1 VLTRSQQMQFF
12 MFHLMPWPHL
22 PADFDRY
29 ESSSVT
35 FPNTF
40 YDPERGH
47 ELYNRYLDEL
57 EYAERLGFD
66 GVCVNE
72 HHQTAYGNMPSPNIM
87 AAMLARRTSRITL
100 AIVGNGLPLRANPL
114 RVAEEVAMIDV
125 TSGGRV
131 ISGFVRGIGMEYFG
145 TGVNPTYSRER
156 FYEAHDLILKAWTTP
171 GPFRWIGK
179 HYRYNYVNIW
189 PRPLQ
194 QPHPPIWVPGVGS
207 RETIEWMAEKEYTYL
222 SVYAPK
228 AQIQRWFDQL
238 REAYEAR
245 GKRASPDRIGMLL
258 PIYVAETDAQ
268 AHEEGRK
275 HVMWLFGKAL
285 RMKFEHLIPPGY
297 VGLDGIRAGLTGR
310 ARKPFH
316 ELSYEELLE
325 NGQAIVGSPASVR
338 DQLAEFQQDLGFGVL
353 CALLHI
359 GDMPHDRT
367 LRSMEFF
374 ANEVMPHF
382 LGARAAAPAAAS

>member
-1 VLTRSQQMQFF
+1 MRFF
-12 MFHLMPWPHL
+12 SFHLMPYTQLSPDYDG
-22 PADFDRY
+22 PAW
-29 ESSSVT
+29 VT
-35 FPNTF
+35 CPNEL
-40 YDPERGH
+40 YDPHVGN
-47 ELYNRYLDEL
+47 ELYNTYLDEL
-57 EYAERLGFD
+57 IYAEEVGFD

-145 TGVNPTYSRER
+145 TGVNPTVSRDR
-156 FYEAHDLILKAWTTP
+156 FYEAHDLIVKAWTTP

-207 RETIEWMAEKEYTYL
+207 RETIEWMAEMEYTYL

-245 GKRASPDRIGMLL
+245 GKKASPDRIGMLI
-258 PIYVAETDAQ
+258 PIYVADTDAQ
-268 AHEEGRK
+268 AHEEGRQ
-275 HVMWLFGKAL
+275 HIMWLFGKGL
-285 RMKFEHLIPPGY
+285 KMKFEHLMPPGY
-297 VGLDGIRAGLTGR
+297 VSLDGIRAGLSGR

-316 ELSYEELLE
+316 EHSYEELLE
-325 NGQAIVGSPASVR
+325 NNQAIVGSAASVR
-338 DQLAEFQQDLGFGVL
+338 DQLTEFQKDLGFGVL
-353 CALLHI
+353 CALLQI

-367 LRSMEFF
+367 VRSMELF
-374 ANEVMPHF
+374 ASEVMPHF
-382 LGARAAAPAAAS
+382 RPAPVVAAG

>member
-1 VLTRSQQMQFF
+1 VTAGSPMQFF

-22 PADFDRY
+22 PDDFDRY

-35 FPNTF
+35 FPNSF
-40 YDPERGH
+40 YDPVLGNG
-47 ELYNRYLDEL
+47 LYNRYLDEL
-57 EYAERLGFD
+57 EYAEELGFD

-72 HHQTAYGNMPSPNIM
+72 HHQTAYGTMPSPNIM
-87 AAMLARRTSRITL
+87 AAMLARRTSRITI
-100 AIVGNGLPLRANPL
+100 AIVGNGIPLRGNPL

-125 TSGGRV
+125 TTGGRV

-145 TGVNPTYSRER
+145 TGVNPTVSRDR
-156 FYEAHDLILKAWTTP
+156 FYEAHDLIIKAWTTP

-207 RETIEWMAEKEYTYL
+207 KETIEWMAEKEYTYL
-222 SVYAPK
+222 SVYAPR
-228 AQIQRWFDQL
+228 AQIKSWFDQL

-245 GKRASPDRIGMLL
+245 GKVASPERIGMLL
-258 PIYVAETDAQ
+258 PIYVAETDEQ
-268 AHEEGRK
+268 AHEEGRQ
-275 HVMWLFGKAL
+275 HVMWLFGKGL
-285 RMKFEHLIPPGY
+285 KMKFQHLMPPGY
-297 VGLDGIRAGLTGR
+297 VSLAGIRGGLSGR

-316 ELSYEELLE
+316 EYTYEELIE
-325 NGQAIVGSPASVR
+325 GGQAIVGSPESVR
-338 DQLAEFQQDLGFGVL
+338 QQLAECQEELGFGVL
-353 CALLHI
+353 CALLQI

-367 LRSMEFF
+367 VRSMELF
-374 ANEVMPHF
+374 ATHVMPHF
-382 LGARAAAPAAAS
+382 RATAGAA